1 MQVSSKKL
9 SRNFERQI
17 FQVFYQL
24 IADLKG
30 LEEVKTFFKDF
41 LNEASRLR
49 LAKRLMIALYLDKKR
64 SYEEIKDQLN
74 VSSSTVADVYKDLGN
89 PGLQLALKKVKAEEW
104 ADKWSKKISATLQK
118 ILPAG

>member
-1 MQVSSKKL
+1 MQISSKKL
-9 SRNFERQI
+9 SRNFEKQI

-24 IADLKG
+24 MADLKDP
-30 LEEVKTFFKDF
+30 EEVKIFFKDF

-104 ADKWSKKISATLQK
+104 AEKWSKKISTTLQK
-118 ILPAG
+118 ILPTS